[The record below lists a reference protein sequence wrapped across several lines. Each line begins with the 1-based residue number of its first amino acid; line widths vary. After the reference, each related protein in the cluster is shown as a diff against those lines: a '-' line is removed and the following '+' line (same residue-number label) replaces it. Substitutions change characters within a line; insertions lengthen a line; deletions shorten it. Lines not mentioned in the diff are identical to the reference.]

1 MPPGIWTEATT
12 VRAHEVTPRGTASVP
27 ALCMY
32 LQEAAGHHADAL
44 GVSIQSL
51 QDEGKAW
58 VLAHLR
64 VQIAQ
69 APRWED
75 DLTIETWP
83 SGLEGLRATREFVLW
98 KGDTA
103 VARATSAWLVFDIES
118 RRPARPPRRVHDIEL
133 PDRTPVLNHDWDEL
147 AVPDRT
153 DHERTFEVRYHDLD
167 VNRHANNLRVLEWAL
182 ETLPASHLE
191 THRCTEVALQFRAE
205 TTLGD
210 AVRATAH
217 VEQTDNQTHVRHA
230 LVREETDQ
238 ILTGAT
244 TRWVPAA

>member
-12 VRAHEVTPRGTASVP
+12 VRAHEVTPRGTASIP

-51 QDEGKAW
+51 QEEGKAW
-58 VLAHLR
+58 VLAHLQ
-64 VQIAQ
+64 VQIEQ

-75 DLTIETWP
+75 DVTIETWP
-83 SGLEGLRATREFVLW
+83 SGLDGLRATREFVLRN
-98 KGDTA
+98 GDA
-103 VARATSAWLVFDIES
+103 AIAKATSAWLVFDVES
-118 RRPARPPRRVHDIEL
+118 RRPARPSRRVRAIEL
-133 PDRTPVLNHDWDEL
+133 PDRAPALNHDWDDLPAPE
-147 AVPDRT
+147 RT
-153 DHERTFEVRYHDLD
+153 DHKRSFEVRYHDLD

-182 ETLPASHLE
+182 ETLPADHLE

-210 AVRATAH
+210 PVRATAH
-217 VEQTDNQTHVRHA
+217 IEQTDNQTHVRHA
-230 LVREETDQ
+230 LAHAGTDRV
-238 ILTGAT
+238 LTVAT
-244 TRWVPAA
+244 TRWAPLA